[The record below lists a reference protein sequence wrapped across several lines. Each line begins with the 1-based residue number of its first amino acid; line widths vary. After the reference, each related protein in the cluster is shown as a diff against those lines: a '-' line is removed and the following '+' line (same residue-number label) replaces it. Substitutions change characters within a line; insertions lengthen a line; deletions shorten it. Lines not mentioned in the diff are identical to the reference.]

1 MKVIKVIQI
10 KTFDN
15 KQYLVRRD
23 KPWAEE
29 LHQLLTT
36 LINDRQKGSVA
47 LISLGTIEEKV
58 FLSIPNVGTEINSL
72 QIKKGNS
79 DGEDN

>member
-47 LISLGTIEEKV
+47 LLSLGTVDEKV

>member
-79 DGEDN
+79 NGEDD